1 MRNVVKAINAIL
13 IIFNLLMGLRK
24 NNSIKD
30 DIDYKFFAVIN
41 LIIFLNI

>member
-1 MRNVVKAINAIL
+1 MRIVIKVINAVL
-13 IIFNLLMGLRK
+13 VIFNLLMGLRK

-30 DIDYKFFAVIN
+30 DIDYKFFALIN